1 MRIGGA
7 VQAELKV
14 SVSESVDREL
24 ASVDG
29 FQQLMIFGL
38 EKVQRADP
46 PSLILTRPLKAAG
59 EFAEPSAVVHRTE
72 SVPVA
77 FVGFLG
83 NLGAPVQIG
92 HSPAHRPPLEVVFGA
107 AFFGPKG
114 LEDFD
119 VLGQGFDPIEVSH
132 GSTGFAIA
140 F

>member
-1 MRIGGA
+1 MSAEDSQFPAYRSRSAALLFLGERAMRIGGA

-77 FVGFLG
+77 FVG
-83 NLGAPVQIG
+83 
-92 HSPAHRPPLEVVFGA
+92 
-107 AFFGPKG
+107 
-114 LEDFD
+114 
-119 VLGQGFDPIEVSH
+119 
-132 GSTGFAIA
+132 
-140 F
+140 